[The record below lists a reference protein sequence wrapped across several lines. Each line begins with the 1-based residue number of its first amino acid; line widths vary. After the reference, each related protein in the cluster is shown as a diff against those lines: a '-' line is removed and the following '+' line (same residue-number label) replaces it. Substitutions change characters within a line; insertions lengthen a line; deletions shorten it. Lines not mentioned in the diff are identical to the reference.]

1 MSKEVINVNGIV
13 LREVDVG
20 EYDKMLTVLTAE
32 LGKISVFARGAK
44 RLKSPDFVACQ
55 VYAYSVLT
63 VKTMHDK
70 YYLCES
76 GRSECFFGIRD
87 SLEGAALAAYIA
99 DVACDIALE
108 DQPEAE
114 LLRLVLNSLYSI
126 AKKLKPPMQIKAAFE
141 LRAVSEAGFMPELV
155 GWEGCGGA
163 DVDTYY
169 FDVEGGYFCCEN
181 CYRAKE
187 TDFDT
192 EARRASEAEG
202 IYSHAHLIIP
212 LSPSVFAA
220 MRYVIYCR
228 RERLFAFDLKDEAME
243 QFAGACEKYLLCH
256 LERDFKTLDFYHSVA
271 ELRGG

>member
-1 MSKEVINVNGIV
+1 MAQKITTVSGVV

-32 LGKISVFARGAK
+32 LGKISVYANGAK
-44 RLKSPDFVACQ
+44 RLKSPNFVASQ
-55 VYAYSVLT
+55 VYAYSELT
-63 VKTMHDK
+63 VNTMHDK
-70 YYLCES
+70 YYLREA

-87 SLEGAALAAYIA
+87 TLEGSALAAYIA

-108 DQPEAE
+108 DQPEE
-114 LLRLVLNSLYSI
+114 KLLRLVLNSLYCI
-126 AKKLKPPMQIKAAFE
+126 AKKAKPMEQIKATFE
-141 LRAVSEAGFMPELV
+141 LRAVSEAGFMPDLV
-155 GWEGCGGA
+155 GCEGCGKA
-163 DVDTYY
+163 DFDTYY
-169 FDVEGGYFCCEN
+169 FDVDGGYFCCEN

-192 EARRASEAEG
+192 EAKRTSEAEG

-228 RERLFAFDLKDEAME
+228 PERLFAFDLKDEAMSE
-243 QFAGACEKYLLCH
+243 FANACEKYLLCH
-256 LERDFKTLDFYHSVA
+256 LERDFKTLDFYHSVK
-271 ELRGG
+271 